1 MSSIAKEPLKMA
13 MLGQDHQNLFQDQ
26 NRDPVHD
33 QGQDYQR
40 KILVGLHL
48 EGPLPDVLLLDGQHQ
63 CGQDLEIG
71 TVTRSINNLLIFLFV
86 RIGFKRFNCKLKGL
100 ILIIGACPILILCM
114 RFRTI
119 LPNFDFKSY
128 SCFFLKTS

>member
-1 MSSIAKEPLKMA
+1 MA

-48 EGPLPDVLLLDGQHQ
+48 EGLLPDVLLLDGQHQ

-71 TVTRSINNLLIFLFV
+71 EKIDRYPKANQDQ
-86 RIGFKRFNCKLKGL
+86 GHH
-100 ILIIGACPILILCM
+100 
-114 RFRTI
+114 
-119 LPNFDFKSY
+119 
-128 SCFFLKTS
+128 